1 MGCGASTE
9 PEKASTKTS
18 TADSASKGTSVEMTE
33 EEKRQVQEILARKPK
48 QSILSTSNESM
59 NHYKSATFHIDDDDA
74 YYKPVTEVKVRE
86 EPALRRK
93 SSVLKRPSKAD
104 DDSPQSPVSP
114 IDGSADDRR
123 RSSSESRS
131 VKRRVT
137 LL

>member
-9 PEKASTKTS
+9 PEKATTKTS
-18 TADSASKGTSVEMTE
+18 TADTAAKGASVEMTE

-59 NHYKSATFHIDDDDA
+59 THYKSATFHIDDDDA

-86 EPALRRK
+86 EPALRRT

-114 IDGSADDRR
+114 IDSTDDRR